1 MAHSASAKKR
11 IRQNVK
17 SRARNRWRKGQVKDS
32 VKEFLT
38 AVHDGDLAKAEQ
50 IFSAATRTLDKVA
63 AKGTIHRNTASRRKS
78 RLAARLQKLRSEKA
92 A

>member
-32 VKEFLT
+32 VKQFLD
-38 AVHDGDLAKAEQ
+38 AVHDGDLDKAEQ
-50 IFSAATRTLDKVA
+50 TFSAATKTLDRVA

-78 RLAARLQKLRSEKA
+78 RLAARLQKLRSQKA